1 MALTTATFS
10 VTQSLANPSYL
21 TFSDDSTGTDL
32 ALTERRIYIVTAEGK
47 YLTADGLSDTPAYET
62 WAIANDSQTFD
73 VLPRDMAVS
82 IVVNWMTGSTIS
94 YTKTINYV
102 FTLYNTLFLYSL
114 TSAQVSNT
122 ELLEDTTYFSNKMK
136 MIVNL
141 EDAETAV
148 EIGDDIF
155 AAQQSLDLNYT
166 MIQNQSYYF

>member
-1 MALTTATFS
+1 
-10 VTQSLANPSYL
+10 
-21 TFSDDSTGTDL
+21 
-32 ALTERRIYIVTAEGK
+32 
-47 YLTADGLSDTPAYET
+47 
-62 WAIANDSQTFD
+62 
-73 VLPRDMAVS
+73 MAVS